1 MSSAPTT
8 SEPTGTVG
16 PAPSGRL
23 VTGPRAPMG
32 PAERILAAMEHHL
45 RVYRRT
51 WRGSIIS
58 RFLSP
63 LFFLAAM
70 GLGLGA
76 LVDEGAGGVGG
87 QPYLQ
92 FVVPGIVAYQAAL
105 LGFSDATYPVLGYI
119 KWNRMYSATLST
131 PLAVTDVLLGHLVVL
146 AANLVV
152 AVTIFIA
159 IAAVFGSFAS
169 WWVLLGIPVGLLTG
183 LAFAVPTFAISATIE
198 TDNVFGV
205 LYRFVLTPVL
215 LFSGTFFPLEQ
226 LPAFLRPVAWATPLW
241 HGVELTRDAANGVSP
256 GPMGLVHAGVILAFV
271 AVGWVLAHR
280 AFTRRLLS

>member
-1 MSSAPTT
+1 MSATPSAAVPVAGHAT
-8 SEPTGTVG
+8 
-16 PAPSGRL
+16 GRL
-23 VTGPRAPMG
+23 LAGPRPPMARG
-32 PAERILAAMEHHL
+32 ELLLASMEHHL

-70 GLGLGA
+70 GLGLGS
-76 LVDEGAGGVGG
+76 LVDSSAGGVGG
-87 QPYLQ
+87 QSYLQ

-105 LGFSDATYPVLGYI
+105 LGFGDATYPVLGYI

-131 PLAVTDVLLGHLVVL
+131 PLGVTEILLGHLTVL
-146 AANLVV
+146 GANLVV
-152 AVTIFIA
+152 ASAIFIA
-159 IAAVFGSFAS
+159 IAAVFGAFAS
-169 WWVLLGIPVGLLTG
+169 WWVVAAVPVGLLTG

-198 TDNVFGV
+198 TDNVFGI

-226 LPAFLRPVAWATPLW
+226 LPVWIRPLAWVTPLW
-241 HGVELTRDAANGVSP
+241 HGVVLTRDASVGRWPGWAGLLHVGV
-256 GPMGLVHAGVILAFV
+256 LLAFV

>member
-1 MSSAPTT
+1 MSALPATQPTT
-8 SEPTGTVG
+8 AH

-23 VTGPRAPMG
+23 APGPRAPMRG
-32 PAERILAAMEHHL
+32 GERIGGAMAHHL

-70 GLGLGA
+70 GLGLGS
-76 LVDEGAGGVGG
+76 LVDSSAGGVGG

-105 LGFSDATYPVLGYI
+105 LGFGDATYPVLGYI
-119 KWNRMYSATLST
+119 KWNRMYSAALST
-131 PLAVTDVLLGHLVVL
+131 PLTVTDVLLGHLIVL
-146 AANLVV
+146 GANLVV
-152 AVTIFIA
+152 AVTVFIA
-159 IAAVFGSFAS
+159 IAALFGSFAS

-183 LAFAVPTFAISATIE
+183 LAFAVPTFAISATIT
-198 TDNVFGV
+198 TDNVFGI

-226 LPAFLRPVAWATPLW
+226 LPVVLRPIAWATPLW
-241 HGVELTRDAANGVSP
+241 HGVELTRDAAYGRSP
-256 GPMGLVHAGVILAFV
+256 GAMGLVHAVVILAFV

-280 AFTRRLLS
+280 AFTRRLTS

>member
-1 MSSAPTT
+1 MAPT
-8 SEPTGTVG
+8 PTTAD
-16 PAPSGRL
+16 PAGRVDPASSGRL
-23 VTGPRAPMG
+23 VAGLRPPLTRP
-32 PAERILAAMEHHL
+32 ERVLAAMGHHL

-70 GLGLGA
+70 GLGLGS
-76 LVDEGAGGVGG
+76 LVDSSAGGVGG

-105 LGFSDATYPVLGYI
+105 LGFGDATYPVLGYI

-131 PLAVTDVLLGHLVVL
+131 PLNVTDVLVGHLVVL
-146 AANLVV
+146 SANLVV
-152 AVTIFIA
+152 AVTIFIG
-159 IAAVFGSFAS
+159 IAALFGSFTS
-169 WWVLLGIPVGLLTG
+169 WWVLLGIPIGLLTG
-183 LAFAVPTFAISATIE
+183 LAFAVPTFAISASIE

-226 LPAFLRPVAWATPLW
+226 LPAVLRPLAWATPLW
-241 HGVELTRDAANGVSP
+241 HGVALTRDAASGQSP
-256 GPMGLVHAGVILAFV
+256 GALGLVHLAVILAFI
-271 AVGWVLAHR
+271 ATGWVLAHR

>member
-1 MSSAPTT
+1 
-8 SEPTGTVG
+8 
-16 PAPSGRL
+16 
-23 VTGPRAPMG
+23 MG
-32 PAERILAAMEHHL
+32 PGERVLAAMEHHL

-70 GLGLGA
+70 GLGLGS

-105 LGFSDATYPVLGYI
+105 LGFGDATYPVLGYL
-119 KWNRMYSATLST
+119 KWNRMYSATLAT
-131 PLAVTDVLLGHLVVL
+131 PLTVTDVLLGHLVVL

-152 AVTIFIA
+152 AVTIFVA
-159 IAAVFGSFAS
+159 IAAAFGSFAS

-183 LAFAVPTFAISATIE
+183 LAFAVPTFAISASIE
-198 TDNVFGV
+198 TDNVFGI

-226 LPAFLRPVAWATPLW
+226 LPALLRPVAWVTPLW

-256 GPMGLVHAGVILAFV
+256 GPMGVLHLAVILAFV
-271 AVGWVLAHR
+271 GGGWVLAHR

>member
-1 MSSAPTT
+1 MPAAPTAHPST
-8 SEPTGTVG
+8 ERS
-16 PAPSGRL
+16 APSGRL
-23 VTGPRAPMG
+23 SAGPRAPMSRG
-32 PAERILAAMEHHL
+32 ERLLGAMGHHL

-70 GLGLGA
+70 GLGLGS
-76 LVDEGAGGVGG
+76 LVDSSSGGVGG

-105 LGFSDATYPVLGYI
+105 LGFGDATYPVLGYI
-119 KWNRMYSATLST
+119 KWNRMYSASLST
-131 PLAVTDVLLGHLVVL
+131 PLTVTDVLLGHLVVL
-146 AANLVV
+146 GVNLVI
-152 AVTIFIA
+152 AVTVFIG
-159 IAAVFGSFAS
+159 IASLFGSFAS

-183 LAFAVPTFAISATIE
+183 LAFAVPTFAISATIT
-198 TDNVFGV
+198 TDNVFGI

-226 LPAFLRPVAWATPLW
+226 LPVILRPLAWATPLW
-241 HGVELTRDAANGVSP
+241 HGVELTRDAAYGRSP
-256 GPMGLVHAGVILAFV
+256 GAMGLVHAAVILAFV
-271 AVGWVLAHR
+271 TVGWVLAHR
-280 AFTRRLLS
+280 AFTKRLLS